1 MLWPEHTHRNDDG
14 ELVIGGISTVSLAEE
29 FGTPLYV
36 FDEPTLRQRAQI
48 AVAAAYAGGPGSRA
62 VFASKALE
70 LPVILGILAEE
81 GLGID
86 VVSGGEL
93 FVALQSGI
101 DPSVITFHGNNKS
114 PQELQEAINAE
125 IELIA
130 VDNLYELDLLSELS
144 AGREHPV
151 PILLR
156 VNPGI
161 DVHTHDKIA
170 TGVLDSKFGFPLW
183 NGDAATAVTRTLE
196 IPGIT
201 LKGFHC
207 HLGSQLFD
215 EQVAIL
221 AIEKVVA
228 FAAEMRRDH
237 GIECAIISPGGGMG
251 ISYLEGMP
259 EMDIA
264 EWMGATADA
273 LERNSAM
280 ANMPQPALVF
290 EPGRWIVGPAGV
302 ALYRVGS
309 RRDIDGVR
317 SYVSVDG
324 GMADNIRPTLY
335 DATYTAELANRVGDG
350 TETVTVAGKYCESGD
365 VLIRDI
371 DLPRL
376 EPGDLLAVPAAGAYC
391 IPMASNYNLA
401 LKPAVVIVS
410 EGRATLIRRRETYA
424 DLLTLDVRPN
434 DELFDARNSFAR
446 SSNW

>member
-1 MLWPEHTHRNDDG
+1 MLWPDTTKRDHTG
-14 ELVIGGISTVSLAEE
+14 ALTIGGLSVTELAEQ
-29 FGTPLYV
+29 FGTPLYIY
-36 FDEPTLRQRAQI
+36 DEVTLRNRARQ
-48 AVAAAYAGGPGSRA
+48 AVASAFAGGPGSRA

-70 LPVILGILAEE
+70 LPVILSILAEE

-93 FVALQSGI
+93 FVALKSGI
-101 DPSVITFHGNNKS
+101 DPHVITFHGNNKS
-114 PQELQEAINAE
+114 EQELREAIEAG

-130 VDNLYELDLLSELS
+130 VDNLYELDLLERLT
-144 AGREHPV
+144 AGRATAV
-151 PILLR
+151 SILLR

-183 NGDAATAVTRTLE
+183 TDDAERAVVRALE
-196 IPGIT
+196 ISGLA

-215 EQVAIL
+215 EAAAEL
-221 AIEKVVA
+221 AIEKIVA
-228 FAAEMRRDH
+228 FAAEMHRKY
-237 GIECAIISPGGGMG
+237 GIETAIVSPGGGMG

-259 EMDIA
+259 EMDVA

-273 LERNSAM
+273 LERSCAL
-280 ANMPQPALVF
+280 ARIPHPSLVF

-302 ALYRVGS
+302 ALYRAGS
-309 RRDIDGVR
+309 RREIPGVR
-317 SYVSVDG
+317 TYVSVDG

-335 DATYTAELANRVGDG
+335 DAAYTAEIANRNGSD
-350 TETVTVAGKYCESGD
+350 TKETVTIAGKYCESGD

-371 DLPRL
+371 DLPPL

-401 LKPAVVIVS
+401 LKPAVVLVC
-410 EGRATLIRRRETYA
+410 EGQAKLIRRRETYN
-424 DLLTLDVRPN
+424 DLLALDVLPT
-434 DELFDARNSFAR
+434 
-446 SSNW
+446 SS

>member
-1 MLWPEHTHRNDDG
+1 MLWPEQTIRNDAG
-14 ELVIGGISTVSLAEE
+14 EIVLGGVSTVALAEE

-36 FDEPTLRQRAQI
+36 FDEATLRHRARV
-48 AVAAAYAGGPGSRA
+48 AVANSFAGGSGSRA

-70 LPVILGILAEE
+70 LPVILAMLAEE

-93 FVALQSGI
+93 FVALKSGV
-101 DPSVITFHGNNKS
+101 DPGVITFHGNNKS
-114 PQELQEAINAE
+114 AQELREAIDAG
-125 IELIA
+125 IEFIA
-130 VDNLYELDLLSELS
+130 VDNFHELELLAEIT
-144 AGREHPV
+144 AGLREAV
-151 PILLR
+151 SVLLR

-183 NGDAATAVTRTLE
+183 NGDAAVAVARAVE
-196 IPGIT
+196 IPGIA
-201 LKGFHC
+201 LKGLHC

-215 EQVAIL
+215 QHVAEL
-221 AIEKVVA
+221 AVEKIVE
-228 FAAEMRRDH
+228 FAAEMRQTH
-237 GIECAIISPGGGMG
+237 GFNIEIISPGGGMG

-273 LERNSAM
+273 LERSCSLAKL
-280 ANMPQPALVF
+280 PQPSLIF

-302 ALYRVGS
+302 ALYRIGS
-309 RRDIDGVR
+309 RRDIESVR

-324 GMADNIRPTLY
+324 GMADNVRPTLY
-335 DATYTAELANRVGDG
+335 DAEYTAELANRTGNG
-350 TETVTVAGKYCESGD
+350 AETVTISGKYCESGD

-371 DLPRL
+371 ELPKL
-376 EPGDLLAVPAAGAYC
+376 EAGDLLAVPAAGAYC

-401 LKPAVVIVS
+401 LKPAVVLVS
-410 EGRATLIRRRETYA
+410 GGKATLIRRRETYA
-424 DLLTLDVRPN
+424 DLIALDVMPAG
-434 DELFDARNSFAR
+434 D
-446 SSNW
+446 

>member
-1 MLWPEHTHRNDDG
+1 
-14 ELVIGGISTVSLAEE
+14 
-29 FGTPLYV
+29 
-36 FDEPTLRQRAQI
+36 
-48 AVAAAYAGGPGSRA
+48 

-70 LPVILGILAEE
+70 LPVILAILAEE

-93 FVALQSGI
+93 YVALRSGV
-101 DPSVITFHGNNKS
+101 DPGVITFHGNNKS
-114 PQELQEAINAE
+114 AQELREAIDAE

-130 VDNLYELDLLSELS
+130 VDNLHELDLLDDLTRDR
-144 AGREHPV
+144 AQRV

-183 NGDAATAVTRTLE
+183 NGDAAIGVQRALA
-196 IPGIT
+196 IPGIA
-201 LKGFHC
+201 LKGLHC

-215 EQVAIL
+215 QHAAEL
-221 AIEKVVA
+221 AIEKIVA
-228 FAAEMRRDH
+228 FASEMRREH
-237 GIECAIISPGGGMG
+237 GVEFEIVSPGGGMG
-251 ISYLEGMP
+251 ISYVEGMP

-273 LERNSAM
+273 LERGCAL
-280 ANMPQPALVF
+280 AKMPQPSLVF

-309 RRDIDGVR
+309 RRDIGGVR

-335 DATYTAELANRVGDG
+335 DASYTAELANREGRRA
-350 TETVTVAGKYCESGD
+350 ETVTIAGKYCESGD

-410 EGRATLIRRRETYA
+410 EGKATLIRRREYYA
-424 DLLTLDVRPN
+424 DLLALDVLP
-434 DELFDARNSFAR
+434 AGA
-446 SSNW
+446 

>member
-1 MLWPEHTHRNDDG
+1 MLWPDTTERNEAG
-14 ELVIGGISTVSLAEE
+14 EIVIGNVSLVDLAAE

-36 FDEPTLRQRAQI
+36 FDEATLRRRAQM
-48 AVAAAYAGGPGSRA
+48 AVAAAMAGGPGSRA

-70 LPVILGILAEE
+70 LPVVLALLAEE

-93 FVALQSGI
+93 YVALNSGI

-114 PQELQEAINAE
+114 SQELQEAIEAG

-130 VDNLYELDLLSELS
+130 VDNLHELDLLEALT
-144 AGREHPV
+144 GDRVEPV

-161 DVHTHDKIA
+161 DVHTHEKIA

-183 NGDAATAVTRTLE
+183 NDDAAIAVERALE
-196 IPGIT
+196 IPGIA

-215 EQVAIL
+215 QAAAVL
-221 AIEKVVA
+221 AIEKIVDFGA
-228 FAAEMRRDH
+228 DMRAKH
-237 GIECAIISPGGGMG
+237 GIEVEVISPGGGMG

-259 EMDIA
+259 EMDLV
-264 EWMGATADA
+264 EWMSASADA
-273 LERNSAM
+273 LERSCAR
-280 ANMPQPALVF
+280 ARIPQPSLVF

-302 ALYRVGS
+302 ALYRTGS
-309 RRDIDGVR
+309 RRDLEGVR

-324 GMADNIRPTLY
+324 GMSDNIRPTLY
-335 DATYTAELANRVGDG
+335 DAIYTAELANRLGRDP
-350 TETVTVAGKYCESGD
+350 ETVTIAGKYCESGD
-365 VLIRDI
+365 ILIRDI
-371 DLPRL
+371 ELPRL

-401 LKPAVVIVS
+401 LRPAVVIVS
-410 EGRATLIRRRETYA
+410 EGKATLIRRRETYA
-424 DLLTLDVRPN
+424 DLLALDVMPVGAR
-434 DELFDARNSFAR
+434 FDR
-446 SSNW
+446 

>member
-1 MLWPEHTHRNDDG
+1 MLWPELTHRNGDG
-14 ELVIGGISTVSLAEE
+14 ELVIGGISTIALAEE

-36 FDEPTLRQRAQI
+36 FDEATLRQRARI

-70 LPVILGILAEE
+70 IPVILAMLAEE

-93 FVALQSGI
+93 YVALQSGI

-114 PQELQEAINAE
+114 AQELQEAIDAG

-130 VDNLYELDLLSELS
+130 VDNLYELALLAGLTE
-144 AGREHPV
+144 GREHPV

-183 NGDAATAVTRTLE
+183 NEDAAVAVARALE
-196 IPGIT
+196 IPGIA

-215 EQVAIL
+215 EQVAVL
-221 AIEKVVA
+221 AIEKIVA
-228 FAAEMRRDH
+228 FAADMRREH
-237 GIECAIISPGGGMG
+237 GIEFAIISPGGGMG

-264 EWMGATADA
+264 AWMGVTADA
-273 LERNSAM
+273 LERRCAL
-280 ANMPQPALVF
+280 AKMPQPALVF
-290 EPGRWIVGPAGV
+290 EPGRWIVGPSGV

-335 DATYTAELANRVGDG
+335 DASYTAELANRVGDG
-350 TETVTVAGKYCESGD
+350 SETVTIAGKYCESGD

-371 DLPRL
+371 ALPRL
-376 EPGDLLAVPAAGAYC
+376 EPGDLLAVPGAGAYC

-410 EGRATLIRRRETYA
+410 DGQATLIRRRETYA
-424 DLLTLDVRPN
+424 DLLTLDVRPAG
-434 DELFDARNSFAR
+434 D
-446 SSNW
+446 

>member
-1 MLWPEHTHRNDDG
+1 MLWPETTERNAAG
-14 ELVIGGISTVSLAEE
+14 ELVIGGISVVELAEQ

-36 FDEPTLRQRAQI
+36 FDEATLRRRARR
-48 AVAAAYAGGPGSRA
+48 AVASALAGGPRSRA

-70 LPVILGILAEE
+70 LPRILALLAEE

-93 FVALQSGI
+93 YVALRSGI
-101 DPSVITFHGNNKS
+101 DPHVITFHGNNKS
-114 PQELQEAINAE
+114 RQELQEAIAAG

-130 VDNLYELDLLSELS
+130 VDNLYELDLLDELTR
-144 AGREHPV
+144 GREHPV
-151 PILLR
+151 AVLLR

-183 NGDAATAVTRTLE
+183 NGDAAVAVARAIE
-196 IPGIT
+196 IPGIA

-215 EQVAIL
+215 ERAAEL
-221 AIEKVVA
+221 AVEKIVA
-228 FAAEMRRDH
+228 FAAEMARTHRIDFD
-237 GIECAIISPGGGMG
+237 IVSPGGGMG
-251 ISYLEGMP
+251 ISYVAGML

-273 LERNSAM
+273 LERSCAL
-280 ANMPQPALVF
+280 ARIAQPALVF
-290 EPGRWIVGPAGV
+290 EPGRWIVGPAGI
-302 ALYRVGS
+302 ALYTVGA
-309 RRDIDGVR
+309 RREIEGVR
-317 SYVSVDG
+317 TYVSVDG

-335 DATYTAELANRVGDG
+335 DATYTAELANREGG
-350 TETVTVAGKYCESGD
+350 EERETVTVAGKYCESGD

-371 DLPRL
+371 ALPPL
-376 EPGDLLAVPAAGAYC
+376 QPGDLLAVPAAGAYC

-401 LKPAVVIVS
+401 LKPAVVLVS
-410 EGRATLIRRRETYA
+410 GGTVELIRRRETYS
-424 DLLTLDVRPN
+424 DLLAH
-434 DELFDARNSFAR
+434 DALPVQS
-446 SSNW
+446 

>member
-1 MLWPEHTHRNDDG
+1 MLWPEGTHRTADG
-14 ELVIGGISTVSLAEE
+14 ELMIGGVSTVALAETY
-29 FGTPLYV
+29 GTPLYV
-36 FDEPTLRQRAQI
+36 FDEATLRHRART
-48 AVAAAYAGGPGSRA
+48 AVAAALSGGPGSRA

-70 LPVILGILAEE
+70 LPAILTILAEE

-93 FVALQSGI
+93 FVALRSGV

-114 PQELQEAINAE
+114 RQELAEAIDAG

-130 VDNLYELDLLSELS
+130 VDNLHELDLLAELTQ
-144 AGREHPV
+144 GRDTPV
-151 PILLR
+151 PVMLR

-183 NGDAATAVTRTLE
+183 NGDAAEAVVRAIE

-215 EQVAIL
+215 EHVAEL
-221 AIEKVVA
+221 AIEKIIA
-228 FAAEMRRDH
+228 FAAEMRARH
-237 GIECAIISPGGGMG
+237 GIEVEVVSPGGGMG

-273 LERNSAM
+273 LERSCAH
-280 ANMPQPALVF
+280 AKLPQPSLVF

-302 ALYRVGS
+302 ALYTVGS
-309 RRDIDGVR
+309 RRCIDGVR
-317 SYVSVDG
+317 TYVSVDG
-324 GMADNIRPTLY
+324 GMADNIRPSLY
-335 DATYTAELANRVGDG
+335 DAEYTAELANRNGEG
-350 TETVTVAGKYCESGD
+350 TETVTIAGKYCESGD
-365 VLIRDI
+365 VLVRDI
-371 DLPRL
+371 ALPRL
-376 EPGDLLAVPAAGAYC
+376 EAGDLLAIPAAGAYC

-401 LKPAVVIVS
+401 LKPAVVLVS
-410 EGRATLIRRRETYA
+410 EGKATLIRRRETYA
-424 DLLTLDVRPN
+424 DLLALDVV
-434 DELFDARNSFAR
+434 AVGA
-446 SSNW
+446 

>member
-1 MLWPEHTHRNDDG
+1 MLWPEKTHRNDAG
-14 ELVIGGISTVSLAEE
+14 ELVLGGISTVELAEE

-36 FDEPTLRQRAQI
+36 FDEATLRQRARV

-70 LPVILGILAEE
+70 LPVILAILANE

-93 FVALQSGI
+93 YVALKSGV
-101 DPSVITFHGNNKS
+101 DPSAITFHGNNKS
-114 PQELQEAINAE
+114 RQELQEAIDAG

-130 VDNLYELDLLSELS
+130 VDNLLELDLLDEL
-144 AGREHPV
+144 AQDRTAPV
-151 PILLR
+151 PVLLR

-183 NGDAATAVTRTLE
+183 NGDAAVAVKRTIG
-196 IPGIT
+196 IPGIA

-215 EQVAIL
+215 EHVAEL
-221 AIEKVVA
+221 AIEKIVA
-228 FAAEMRRDH
+228 FAAEMQREY
-237 GIECAIISPGGGMG
+237 GIEVEIVSPGGGMG

-264 EWMGATADA
+264 EWMGAAADA
-273 LERNSAM
+273 LERSCAL
-280 ANMPQPALVF
+280 AKLPQPSLVF
-290 EPGRWIVGPAGV
+290 EPGRWIAGPAGV

-335 DATYTAELANRVGDG
+335 DATYTAELANRAGEG
-350 TETVTVAGKYCESGD
+350 SETVTIAGKYCESGD

-376 EPGDLLAVPAAGAYC
+376 ESGDLLAVPGAGAYC

-410 EGRATLIRRRETYA
+410 EGKATLIRRREAYA
-424 DLLTLDVRPN
+424 DLLALDVMPN
-434 DELFDARNSFAR
+434 GA
-446 SSNW
+446 

>member
-1 MLWPEHTHRNDDG
+1 MLWPETTRRNQDG
-14 ELVIGGISTVSLAEE
+14 ELVFGGVSASELAAR

-36 FDEPTLRQRAQI
+36 FDETTLRQRARR

-70 LPVILGILAEE
+70 LPWILSILSQE

-93 FVALQSGI
+93 FVALQSGV
-101 DPSVITFHGNNKS
+101 DPRVITFHGNNKS
-114 PQELQEAINAE
+114 RQELSEAIDAG

-130 VDNLYELDLLSELS
+130 VDNLYELDLLEELTRTR
-144 AGREHPV
+144 AKPV
-151 PILLR
+151 AVLLR

-183 NGDAATAVTRTLE
+183 NGDAARAVSRTLE
-196 IPGIT
+196 IPGIA

-215 EQVAIL
+215 ENVAVL
-221 AIEKVVA
+221 AIEQIAA
-228 FAAEMRRDH
+228 FAAETTSRH
-237 GIECAIISPGGGMG
+237 GIEIEIVSPGGGMG
-251 ISYLEGMP
+251 ISYGSGEP
-259 EMDIA
+259 EIDIA

-273 LERNSAM
+273 LERSCSA
-280 ANMPQPALVF
+280 ARIAQPSLVF

-302 ALYRVGS
+302 ALYTAGARK
-309 RRDIDGVR
+309 DIDGIR

-324 GMADNIRPTLY
+324 GMADNIRPSLY
-335 DATYTAELANRVGDG
+335 DAVYTAEIANRKGGDQR
-350 TETVTVAGKYCESGD
+350 ETVTIAGKYCESGD

-371 DLPRL
+371 DLPVL
-376 EPGDLLAVPAAGAYC
+376 VPGDLLAVPAAGAYC

-401 LKPAVVIVS
+401 LKPAIVLVS
-410 EGRATLIRRRETYA
+410 EGETTLMRRRETYA
-424 DLLTLDVRPN
+424 DLLALDTLP
-434 DELFDARNSFAR
+434 ARR
-446 SSNW
+446 

>member
-1 MLWPEHTHRNDDG
+1 MLWPEETQRNSAG
-14 ELVIGGISTVSLAEE
+14 ELVIGDISAVALAEE
-29 FGTPLYV
+29 FGTPLYI
-36 FDEPTLRQRAQI
+36 FDEATLRHRARI
-48 AVAAAYAGGPGSRA
+48 AVAAALAGGPGSRA

-70 LPVILGILAEE
+70 LPVILAILADE

-93 FVALQSGI
+93 YVALKSGV

-114 PQELQEAINAE
+114 AQELREAIEAG

-130 VDNLYELDLLSELS
+130 VDNLHELDLLEELTT
-144 AGREHPV
+144 GRADPV
-151 PILLR
+151 PVLLR

-183 NGDAATAVTRTLE
+183 NGDAAVAVARALD
-196 IPGIT
+196 IPGIV
-201 LKGFHC
+201 LKGLHC

-215 EQVAIL
+215 QHAAEL
-221 AIEKVVA
+221 AIEKIVA
-228 FAAEMRRDH
+228 FAAEMRREH
-237 GIECAIISPGGGMG
+237 GIEVEIISPGGGMG

-259 EMDIA
+259 EMDIV
-264 EWMGATADA
+264 EWIGATADA
-273 LERNSAM
+273 LERSCSRAKL
-280 ANMPQPALVF
+280 PQPALVF

-309 RRDIDGVR
+309 RRDIDNVR

-335 DATYTAELANRVGDG
+335 DATYTAELANREGKDA
-350 TETVTVAGKYCESGD
+350 ETVTIAGKYCESGD

-371 DLPRL
+371 ELPRL
-376 EPGDLLAVPAAGAYC
+376 EPDDLLAVPAAGAYC

-410 EGRATLIRRRETYA
+410 EGKATLIRRRETYA
-424 DLLTLDVRPN
+424 DLLALDVMPALVR
-434 DELFDARNSFAR
+434 FDR
-446 SSNW
+446 

>member
-1 MLWPEHTHRNDDG
+1 MLWPDQTHRNAAG
-14 ELVIGGISTVSLAEE
+14 ELIIGDVSTVALAEE

-36 FDEPTLRQRAQI
+36 FDEATLRRRARV
-48 AVAAAYAGGPGSRA
+48 AVAAAFAGGPGSRA

-70 LPVILGILAEE
+70 LPFVLALLAEE
-81 GLGID
+81 GMGID

-93 FVALQSGI
+93 FVALTSGV
-101 DPSVITFHGNNKS
+101 DPGVITFHGNNKS
-114 PQELQEAINAE
+114 AQELREAIDAG

-130 VDNLYELDLLSELS
+130 VDNLYELELLEELTQ
-144 AGREHPV
+144 GRPIPV
-151 PILLR
+151 PVLLR

-183 NGDAATAVTRTLE
+183 NGDAAVAVARTLE
-196 IPGIT
+196 IPGIA
-201 LKGFHC
+201 LSGFHC

-215 EQVAIL
+215 QQAAEL
-221 AIEKVVA
+221 AIEKIVA
-228 FAAEMRRDH
+228 FAAQMRREH
-237 GIECAIISPGGGMG
+237 GISVEVISPGGGMG

-273 LERNSAM
+273 LERSCAL
-280 ANMPQPALVF
+280 AKMPQPSLVF

-317 SYVSVDG
+317 RYVSVDG

-335 DATYTAELANRVGDG
+335 DAEYTAEIANRTGEG
-350 TETVTVAGKYCESGD
+350 AETVTIAGKYCESGD

-371 DLPRL
+371 DLPPL
-376 EPGDLLAVPAAGAYC
+376 DPGDLLAVPAAGAYC

-410 EGRATLIRRRETYA
+410 EGKATLIRRRETYA
-424 DLLTLDVRPN
+424 DLLALDVIP
-434 DELFDARNSFAR
+434 EGAGNSR
-446 SSNW
+446 

>member
-1 MLWPEHTHRNDDG
+1 MLWPETTERTAEG
-14 ELVIGGISTVSLAEE
+14 AIAIGGISTVELAEE
-29 FGTPLYV
+29 FGTPLYI
-36 FDEPTLRQRAQI
+36 FDETTLRNRARQ
-48 AVAAAYAGGPGSRA
+48 AVAAAFAGGPGSRA

-70 LPVILGILAEE
+70 LPVILRILAEE

-93 FVALQSGI
+93 YVALQSGI
-101 DPSVITFHGNNKS
+101 DPHVITFHGNNKS
-114 PQELQEAINAE
+114 TQELREAIDAG

-130 VDNLYELDLLSELS
+130 VDNLYELDLLDELTRDRNS
-144 AGREHPV
+144 PV
-151 PILLR
+151 AILLR

-161 DVHTHDKIA
+161 DVHTHEKIA

-183 NGDAATAVTRTLE
+183 NDDAEIAVQRALE
-196 IPGIT
+196 IPGIA

-215 EQVAIL
+215 ERAAEL
-221 AIEKVVA
+221 AVEKIAA
-228 FAAEMRRDH
+228 FAGAMH
-237 GIECAIISPGGGMG
+237 QKYGIDVSVVSPGGGMG

-273 LERNSAM
+273 LERSFAQVRIS
-280 ANMPQPALVF
+280 QPSLVF

-302 ALYRVGS
+302 ALYSVGS
-309 RRDIDGVR
+309 RRDIDGVC

-335 DATYTAELANRVGDG
+335 DAEYTAELANRTGGDDRQ
-350 TETVTVAGKYCESGD
+350 TVTIAGKYCESGD
-365 VLIRDI
+365 MLIRDI
-371 DLPRL
+371 DLPKL
-376 EPGDLLAVPAAGAYC
+376 EPGDLLAIPAAGAYC

-401 LKPAVVIVS
+401 LKPAVVLVS
-410 EGRATLIRRRETYA
+410 EGKATLIRRRQTYE
-424 DLLTLDVRPN
+424 DLLALDALPGQ
-434 DELFDARNSFAR
+434 A
-446 SSNW
+446 

>member
-1 MLWPEHTHRNDDG
+1 MLWPETTHRNADG
-14 ELVIGGISTVSLAEE
+14 EIVIGGISTAVLAEE

-36 FDEPTLRQRAQI
+36 FDETTLRRRARI
-48 AVAAAYAGGPGSRA
+48 AVTAALAGGPGSRA

-70 LPVILGILAEE
+70 LPVILALLAEE

-93 FVALQSGI
+93 YVALQSGV
-101 DPSVITFHGNNKS
+101 DPSTITFHGNNKS
-114 PQELQEAINAE
+114 EQELREAIAAN

-130 VDNLYELDLLSELS
+130 VDNLHELDLLECVTKD
-144 AGREHPV
+144 REKPFSV
-151 PILLR
+151 LLR

-183 NGDAATAVTRTLE
+183 NGYAAVAVARALE

-215 EQVAIL
+215 EHAAEL
-221 AIEKVVA
+221 AIEKIVE
-228 FAAEMRRDH
+228 FAAEMRQKH
-237 GIECAIISPGGGMG
+237 GIEIEIISPGGGMG

-264 EWMGATADA
+264 EWMGSTADA
-273 LERNSAM
+273 LERSCAL
-280 ANMPQPALVF
+280 AGMPQPALVF

-335 DATYTAELANRVGDG
+335 DATYTAELANRQGAG
-350 TETVTVAGKYCESGD
+350 SETVTIAGKYCESGD

-371 DLPRL
+371 DLPKL

-401 LKPAVVIVS
+401 LKPAVVLVS
-410 EGRATLIRRRETYA
+410 EGTAKLIRRRETYA
-424 DLLTLDVRPN
+424 DLLALDVMP
-434 DELFDARNSFAR
+434 ER
-446 SSNW
+446 SDVES

>member
-1 MLWPEHTHRNDDG
+1 MLWPNQTHRNADG
-14 ELVIGGISTVSLAEE
+14 ELVIGGMSAVVLAEE

-36 FDEPTLRQRAQI
+36 FDEATLRQRARM

-70 LPVILGILAEE
+70 LPVVLAMLAEE

-93 FVALQSGI
+93 FVALRSGV

-114 PQELQEAINAE
+114 AQELQEAIDAG

-130 VDNLYELDLLSELS
+130 VDNLHELDLLAELT
-144 AGREHPV
+144 AERTTPV
-151 PILLR
+151 PVLLR

-183 NGDAATAVTRTLE
+183 NGDAADGVARALE
-196 IPGIT
+196 IPGVA
-201 LKGFHC
+201 LKGVHC

-215 EQVAIL
+215 EQAAVI
-221 AIEKVVA
+221 AIEKIVA
-228 FAAEMRRDH
+228 FAAEMRQEH
-237 GIECAIISPGGGMG
+237 GIEFEIISPGGGMG

-264 EWMGATADA
+264 EWMGVTADA
-273 LERNSAM
+273 LERSCAM
-280 ANMPQPALVF
+280 AKMAQPALVF

-302 ALYRVGS
+302 SLYRVGS

-350 TETVTVAGKYCESGD
+350 QETVTIAGKYCESGD

-371 DLPRL
+371 ELPRL

-410 EGRATLIRRRETYA
+410 EGKATLIRRRETYA
-424 DLLTLDVRPN
+424 DLLTLDVLQTG
-434 DELFDARNSFAR
+434 D
-446 SSNW
+446 

>member
-1 MLWPEHTHRNDDG
+1 MLWPETTKRNAAG
-14 ELVIGGISTVSLAEE
+14 EIEIGGVSTVALAEE

-36 FDEPTLRQRAQI
+36 FDEATLRHRARI
-48 AVAAAYAGGPGSRA
+48 AVTAAFAGGTGSRA

-70 LPVILGILAEE
+70 LPIVLALLAEE

-93 FVALQSGI
+93 FVALQSGV
-101 DPSVITFHGNNKS
+101 DPTVITFHGNNKS
-114 PQELQEAINAE
+114 AQELREAIQAR

-130 VDNLYELDLLSELS
+130 VDNLHELDLLEELTK
-144 AGREHPV
+144 GRSVPV

-170 TGVLDSKFGFPLW
+170 TGVIDSKFGFPLW
-183 NGDAATAVTRTLE
+183 NGDAATAVKRALE
-196 IPGIT
+196 VPGIA
-201 LKGFHC
+201 LRGFHC

-215 EQVAIL
+215 QHAAEL
-221 AIEKVVA
+221 AVEKIIE
-228 FAAEMRRDH
+228 FAAEMRREH
-237 GIECAIISPGGGMG
+237 AIEVEVISPGGGMG
-251 ISYLEGMP
+251 ISYTEGMP

-273 LERNSAM
+273 LERSCAR
-280 ANMPQPALVF
+280 AKMPQPSLVF

-309 RRDIDGVR
+309 RRDIAGVR

-324 GMADNIRPTLY
+324 GMADNIRPALY
-335 DATYTAELANRVGDG
+335 DATYTSELANRLGNG
-350 TETVTVAGKYCESGD
+350 AETVTIAGKYCESGD

-371 DLPRL
+371 ELPKL
-376 EPGDLLAVPAAGAYC
+376 EPDDLLAVPAAGAYC

-410 EGRATLIRRRETYA
+410 EGKATLIRRRETYR
-424 DLLTLDVRPN
+424 DLLALDVMPN
-434 DELFDARNSFAR
+434 R
-446 SSNW
+446 S